1 MSTVL
6 AEAITQERWELA
18 ALCLLLGLVRTV
30 ERLPPD
36 ALPALLELLGEPR
49 EQR

>member
-1 MSTVL
+1 MDTVL
-6 AEAITQERWELA
+6 TETITQERWELA
-18 ALCLLLGLVRTV
+18 ALCLLLGLVRTM

-36 ALPALLELLGEPR
+36 ALPALLELLGEAG